1 MITQWR
7 RSSYLHHQQLSQ
19 LVVQSLSSFK
29 KSKSKNLVIKCQK
42 VTFLIPWLSIQMSQ
56 GLLADTFL
64 EAHRIVK
71 MNKTED
77 DELEDH
83 ELTQAEAEEFLNTYN
98 YDIMASSI
106 SPEIFDDDDVKKFY
120 HYANKVLKSF
130 YFSFK
135 DNINI
140 CLVRDLVVAKSQLL
154 SFIDRLAPKSQ
165 YTRGV
170 GLTASVMKDP
180 VTGEM
185 TLEGGAL
192 VLADQGICCIDEF
205 DKRMDSDR
213 TAIFEVME

>member
-1 MITQWR
+1 
-7 RSSYLHHQQLSQ
+7 
-19 LVVQSLSSFK
+19 
-29 KSKSKNLVIKCQK
+29 
-42 VTFLIPWLSIQMSQ
+42 MSQ

-98 YDIMASSI
+98 YDIMAS
-106 SPEIFDDDDVKKFY
+106 
-120 HYANKVLKSF
+120 N
-130 YFSFK
+130 
-135 DNINI
+135 NINI

-170 GLTASVMKDP
+170 GLTASVLKDP

-205 DKRMDSDR
+205 DKMMDSAR

>member
-98 YDIMASSI
+98 YDIMASS
-106 SPEIFDDDDVKKFY
+106 
-120 HYANKVLKSF
+120 
-130 YFSFK
+130 
-135 DNINI
+135 
-140 CLVRDLVVAKSQLL
+140 
-154 SFIDRLAPKSQ
+154 Q